1 MKDIIFKK
9 NLNLSPIVIA
19 EVGQNHQGDVNL
31 AKKYIKV
38 FAEAGADFI
47 KFQSRNN
54 KTLFDPKAYNSLY
67 NSENSFG
74 TTYGSHREALELNKK
89 ELTALKNEC
98 KKYRV
103 GFMVTPFDEKSL
115 ELITKIGVDLIK
127 IASFD
132 LGNLPF
138 INKIADKK
146 IPVVMSVGGGNFK
159 QIFDS
164 VKILEK
170 KKIKNIILHCVSEY
184 PCEYDR
190 LDLEKI
196 KLLKKK
202 FKKKKKIKNII
213 LHCVSEYPC
222 EYDRLDLEKIKLL
235 KKKFKKSIIGSS
247 DHFNGTLSGPIAYMV
262 GARVFEKH
270 VTLNRGWKGSDHS
283 FALEPIGFKKFV
295 RDIKRIPKM
304 IKAKSSKEIG
314 KESVFKKL
322 GKSLVLNKKKNK
334 GEKITINDLS
344 GKIFLDQYIPVRDSN
359 KVIDK
364 VAKKDFNKGEI
375 LKFRDIG

>member
-74 TTYGSHREALELNKK
+74 TTYGSHREVLELNKK

-164 VKILEK
+164 VKILE
-170 KKIKNIILHCVSEY
+170 
-184 PCEYDR
+184 
-190 LDLEKI
+190 
-196 KLLKKK
+196 
-202 FKKKKKIKNII
+202 KKKIKNII